1 MFKFTI
7 DGLEIQAPK
16 GTTVYQ
22 AAKSAGIDIPIFCY
36 HDRMPPFGACRM
48 CLVEV
53 EKMNKLQA
61 SCTLEVQ
68 DGMRIT
74 TQSQMA
80 IDGRKEI
87 LELLLINHPLDC
99 PICDRGGECPLQDNV
114 LKYGPGLSRFFE
126 DKRRFKKQLPLGPVL
141 MLDRERCIVCARCT
155 RFGDIVAKDHALQF
169 IERGYRTEV
178 GTKDGGTAKSKFIG
192 NTIMI
197 CPVGALTS
205 QVYRFRARPWDN
217 DTSPSICTLCPVGCS
232 LKLDSRD
239 GELMRT
245 RSREN
250 KAVNDIWLC
259 DKGWF
264 GYEFGSSPERLVE
277 PLIRKNGMLTPST
290 WEEAISLIASK
301 MVEYKK
307 GKKLGALGGN
317 PLTTEENYLFQQLF
331 RKNLEVNNVDH
342 RVGVPLIDEGI
353 APGMHISMEELEK
366 APLIYLLGL
375 DITEEFPVIW
385 LTISQALNRGA
396 KVVFI
401 GHYAPEIASSLSQ
414 VILHPPGEE
423 LKNLPKESG
432 VFLLGRQYLASHQR
446 SAILSQL
453 MQVQNSSLNLLEG
466 RGNSQGARFAGMRP
480 ENGLNSWEMLTQE
493 NWDLLYVA
501 GTNPALKFPK
511 KVWNAFRKQLNFLVV
526 QDLFLTE
533 TANEADVVLPVM
545 AYTEKKG
552 TFINIQG
559 RPEQMHR
566 GKEPPENVF
575 SDAEIFLRLAQKLK
589 SPLIFEKEFT
599 EKLKQE
605 KIVFNFEKNFSQK
618 EIPLSK
624 GLRATFCHVL
634 FDEGV
639 RMQHNEH
646 LSKLTPAPFVR
657 IHPSVGIEDG
667 KEVVIKAEGNSLKA
681 RVKWDAGVA
690 PETVVIP
697 IGYKNLPV
705 HELSPQLINGI
716 EVGIE

>member
-1 MFKFTI
+1 MYKLTI
-7 DGLEIQAPK
+7 DGIEIEAPK

-22 AAKSAGIDIPIFCY
+22 AAKNAGIDIPIFCY
-36 HDRMPPFGACRM
+36 HDRMPPFGACRV

-68 DGMRIT
+68 EGMRVT
-74 TQSQMA
+74 TQSKMA
-80 IDGRKEI
+80 LDGRKEI

-99 PICDRGGECPLQDNV
+99 PICDRGGECPLQDNA
-114 LKYGPGLSRFFE
+114 LKHGPGLSRFFE
-126 DKRRFKKQLPLGPVL
+126 DKRRFKKPIPLGPVL
-141 MLDRERCIVCARCT
+141 MLDRERCIVCARCI
-155 RFGDIVAKDHALQF
+155 RFGDMIAKDHALQF

-178 GTKDGGTAKSKFIG
+178 GTKDGGTAQSKFIG

-217 DTSPSICTLCPVGCS
+217 ETAPSTCTLCPVGCS

-245 RSREN
+245 RSLEN
-250 KAVNDIWLC
+250 RAVNDLWLC

-264 GYEFGSSPERLVE
+264 GYEFGSHPKRLIE
-277 PLIRKNGMLTPST
+277 PLIRKNGILSPST
-290 WEEAISLIASK
+290 WEEALSLIAAK
-301 MVEYKK
+301 MTEFKS
-307 GKKLGALGGN
+307 GKKLAALGGN

-331 RKNLEVNNVDH
+331 RKNLEVNHVDH
-342 RVGVPLIDEGI
+342 RVGMPLIKEGI
-353 APGMHISMEELEK
+353 APGMQISINELEK

-385 LTISQALNRGA
+385 LTISQAINRGA
-396 KVVFI
+396 KVIFI

-414 VILHPPGEE
+414 VFLHPPGEE
-423 LKNLPKESG
+423 LNHLPKESG
-432 VFLLGRQYLASHQR
+432 VFLLGRQYLASPNRLAVLALLQK
-446 SAILSQL
+446 IP
-453 MQVQNSSLNLLEG
+453 NSSLNLMEG
-466 RGNSQGARFAGMRP
+466 RGNSQGARFAGMHDS
-480 ENGLNSWEMLTQE
+480 EWNSWTLVNQTH
-493 NWDLLYVA
+493 WDFLYVA
-501 GTNPALKFPK
+501 GSNPALKFPK
-511 KVWNAFRKQLNFLVV
+511 KIWDAFRSQLKFLVV

-533 TANEADVVLPVM
+533 TAEGANVVLPTL

-552 TFINIQG
+552 TFINIEG
-559 RPEQMHR
+559 RPQQMQR

-575 SDAEIFLRLAQKLK
+575 SDGEIFLRIAQKLK

-599 EKLKQE
+599 ESLKQE
-605 KIVFNFEKNFSQK
+605 KIALNSSNDFSQE
-618 EIPLSK
+618 EIPQAK
-624 GLRATFCHVL
+624 GLRATFSPVL

-646 LSKLTPAPFVR
+646 LSKLTPTPLVR

-667 KEVVIKAEGNSLKA
+667 KEVIIKAEENSLKA
-681 RVKWDAGVA
+681 KVKWDTGVA
-690 PETVVIP
+690 PDTIVIP
-697 IGYKNLPV
+697 MGYKSLPV